1 MTTATAPNTLTPI
14 EVARLSDEDGKLY
27 EMVHGTLVEKPA
39 MSTLSNWIGTRVA
52 HKLSAAYESETAY
65 VIQEQPTYCFTD
77 PGHMRRP
84 DVLLIWSRRL
94 PEGLSE
100 RELHVAPDFVAEVVS
115 PTNSWS
121 DIRGRVEE
129 YLMAGVSLV
138 WVIEP
143 GFRSVHAY
151 RKDGSVSLYRAS
163 DTIRDEPLLPGFSVR
178 VFEMFP
184 QVTQPAGS
192 GG

>member
-1 MTTATAPNTLTPI
+1 MTTATAPNTLTPL

-52 HKLSAAYESETAY
+52 HKLSTAYETEIAY

-84 DVLLIWSRRL
+84 DVLLIWSQRL

-121 DIRGRVEE
+121 DIRNRVEE
-129 YLMAGVSLV
+129 YLTAGVSLV

-151 RKDGSVSLYRAS
+151 RKDGSVSLYRAG

-178 VFEMFP
+178 VVEMFP
-184 QVTQPAGS
+184 EVTQPARS